1 MAPRACQPYDPPVR
15 ADTGNVEG
23 FHVKRQLLYVIA
35 ALVVGLLLGWLVTE
49 LGTLDY
55 GYHGPSFHR

>member
-1 MAPRACQPYDPPVR
+1 
-15 ADTGNVEG
+15 
-23 FHVKRQLLYVIA
+23 VKRQLLYVIA